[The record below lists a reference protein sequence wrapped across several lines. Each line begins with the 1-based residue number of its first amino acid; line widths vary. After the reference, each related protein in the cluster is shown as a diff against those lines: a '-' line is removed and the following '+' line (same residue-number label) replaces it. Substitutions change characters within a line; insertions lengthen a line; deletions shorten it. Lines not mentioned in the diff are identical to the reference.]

1 MKLAWLLAWRNLMGA
16 GLRTFLN
23 VLVLS
28 FAFVMIL
35 WMKGVM
41 VGWDQQSK
49 EDMRAWSIGTGQY
62 WHPAYDAYD
71 VLSLT
76 DAHAVIPQEA
86 VRSGQVP
93 VLATQ
98 ASLFPQGRMM
108 PVRLNGIP
116 LQQSLLKLPTA
127 VLDTTMDA
135 IPALMGTSMASKANL
150 NRGDRVLMQWRDRN
164 GTFDAMEIELV
175 EVFQTTVPA
184 VDAGQVWIDLS
195 VLQEL
200 LMLPNEA
207 TWLTVGEARVESKRM
222 EPFVWKPFSELT
234 RDIDA
239 MIETKSSGQA
249 VFYVVLL
256 LLAML
261 AIFDTQVLSIF
272 RRQKEIGTYVALGYT
287 RKEVV
292 WLFTVEGSMHAV
304 LAALL
309 AAVYG
314 IPLLWWQS
322 VVGFTIPMD
331 TEGFGMAIAPTLYP
345 VYSLGLVVTTFVLV
359 LITTGLVSYWP
370 SRRIAKMNPTDA
382 LRGKIQ

>member
-49 EDMRAWSIGTGQY
+49 EDMRAWSIGAGQY

-76 DAHAVIPQEA
+76 DAHAVVPKEA
-86 VRSGQVP
+86 LRSGLVP

-116 LQQSLLKLPTA
+116 SQQSLLKLPTA
-127 VLDTTMDA
+127 ALDTTMDA
-135 IPALMGTSMASKANL
+135 IPALMGTSMASKVHL
-150 NRGDRVLMQWRDRN
+150 NRGDRVLVQWRDRN

-175 EVFQTTVPA
+175 DVFQTTVPA

-200 LMLPNEA
+200 MMLPNEA
-207 TWLTVGEARVESKRM
+207 TWLTMGEATVDSERM
-222 EPFVWKPFSELT
+222 APFVWKPFSELT

-287 RKEVV
+287 RREVV